1 MTRLV
6 FNAGITFIVIAVIL
20 TPQNLSAQAN
30 DQPYMN
36 DIDSFFALL
45 AENKGD
51 EAILALYKDSPYAS
65 AMSDAINNVAIQLA
79 GMKRTYG
86 DYHAHEV
93 LVHEIVLERYAYLM
107 FFVSFDRQPFKF
119 EFHYYKPDE
128 TWQFQNFRFSDEID
142 DDIVEAAKY
151 RLLRNFP

>member
-1 MTRLV
+1 MKPV
-6 FNAGITFIVIAVIL
+6 FNIGIAFIVIAVIL
-20 TPQNLSAQAN
+20 TPQDLSAQAS
-30 DQPYMN
+30 DRPYMN

-79 GMKRTYG
+79 GMNRTYG
-86 DYHAHEV
+86 NYNNHEV

>member
-1 MTRLV
+1 MTKLV

>member
-1 MTRLV
+1 MKPV
-6 FNAGITFIVIAVIL
+6 FNIGITFIVIAAIL
-20 TPQNLSAQAN
+20 TPQDLSAQAN
-30 DQPYMN
+30 DRPYMN

-79 GMKRTYG
+79 GMNRTYG
-86 DYHAHEV
+86 NYNNHEV